1 MLTRTTSARRKVT
14 FVSLVELE
22 LFVCEVLEEGIYIT
36 GLMSRKIGLLQT
48 RVAKTEAVG
57 GEGQHFQTLQKH
69 QYGECEP
76 ESL

>member
-57 GEGQHFQTLQKH
+57 GEGPANVNRSLYNVTLLLRQ
-69 QYGECEP
+69 E
-76 ESL
+76 